1 MAVTRSSNSKV
12 KMKDSTILTLRR
24 SARRQGSTGVKAV
37 KETARKV
44 AYMKT
49 ASGLEEGGSDPDHV
63 AITIRT
69 KQNKP
74 HAAVDAMFNTFEL
87 LESAL
92 IDVGAKTL
100 LLPQRVCRQWS
111 AVINSSHVLQQKLFM
126 RPATLAE
133 ALYLVGGLDEATDV
147 LYSRPAPSS
156 RFYYRDF
163 LLNYKPSDSYSETQP
178 PVGLLNPLLRM
189 TDIDRGRHNLRRT
202 SFQHQLG
209 NCYPTRDGS
218 WQRMRFINPP
228 QEVFIRI
235 PREPATP
242 SKPCY
247 IPYKASPDF
256 TLGQWES
263 YTQLAY
269 TLKTDWSDVEVHLV
283 GRVTSLAVF
292 FAACDTDDGKQ
303 VESS

>member
-100 LLPQRVCRQWS
+100 LLPQR
-111 AVINSSHVLQQKLFM
+111 
-126 RPATLAE
+126 
-133 ALYLVGGLDEATDV
+133 
-147 LYSRPAPSS
+147 
-156 RFYYRDF
+156 
-163 LLNYKPSDSYSETQP
+163 
-178 PVGLLNPLLRM
+178 
-189 TDIDRGRHNLRRT
+189 
-202 SFQHQLG
+202 
-209 NCYPTRDGS
+209 
-218 WQRMRFINPP
+218 
-228 QEVFIRI
+228 
-235 PREPATP
+235 
-242 SKPCY
+242 
-247 IPYKASPDF
+247 
-256 TLGQWES
+256 
-263 YTQLAY
+263 
-269 TLKTDWSDVEVHLV
+269 
-283 GRVTSLAVF
+283 
-292 FAACDTDDGKQ
+292 
-303 VESS
+303 